1 MLKRLFIS
9 FIPLLLLFI
18 SCSTKEP
25 AVIKKNESL
34 FKSYKGT
41 ARIVS
46 ITPSKDTVNTEGSSY
61 MQLYFDFL
69 PADPG
74 VKNNYQFPEA
84 ADSNILL
91 KYDNRKSFHKN
102 WILKWGLKQGN
113 EYPAVR
119 YENSGKVTGAHVY
132 YYVELSPSK

>member
-1 MLKRLFIS
+1 MLMRLFIS
-9 FIPLLLLFI
+9 FITLLLVI
-18 SCSTKEP
+18 SCSTEKP

-46 ITPSKDTVNTEGSSY
+46 ITPVKDSVDTEDSSY
-61 MQLYFDFL
+61 MQLFFDFS

-74 VKNNYQFPEA
+74 AKNNYQFPEA

-91 KYDNRKSFHKN
+91 KYDNRNSFHKN
-102 WILKWGLKQGN
+102 WILKWGLKPGN

-132 YYVELSPSK
+132 YDVELYPFK